1 MTVTQQNNR
10 IESIARRVIITLIVI
25 GCLVV
30 LRPFMSA
37 LAWAAILCFCS
48 WPFYLRL
55 EKWFRGR
62 KEAAAAVMTAL
73 VALVMV
79 VPFVIVGLSFAENIA
94 HLLDRISAI
103 RAEGLPPAPE
113 WLAQIPLV
121 GDMIQKYWSDLAA
134 NTDTMMVLIKKII
147 VHSRTWMLA
156 RGLNIAEGI
165 FQLSLSV
172 MMAFFFYLNGDRITV
187 RIREAGKR
195 ILGDYGHHLITV
207 TGQTVKG
214 VVYGILGTAL
224 AQGIL
229 AGVGFWVVGVPSA
242 FLLGLLTFFLSMIPF
257 GPPLVWIP
265 VTIWVFLSGH
275 MGWGIFMALW
285 GFLIISG
292 VDNIIR
298 PYLISRGANLP
309 FVLVLL
315 GVLGGLLAFGFIGI
329 FLGPTLLAIGY
340 SLAREFLRSKPD
352 GTPPADG

>member
-1 MTVTQQNNR
+1 MPITQQNAR
-10 IESIARRVIITLIVI
+10 IESIVRRVIITVIVI

-30 LRPFMSA
+30 LRPFVSA

-48 WPFYLRL
+48 WPLYLRL
-55 EKWFRGR
+55 GKLFRGR
-62 KEAAAAVMTAL
+62 KEAAAGVMTAL

-79 VPFVIVGLSFAENIA
+79 VPFVIVGLSFADNIA
-94 HLLDRISAI
+94 HLLDRISAV
-103 RAEGLPPAPE
+103 RANGLPPAPE
-113 WLAQIPLV
+113 WVSQIPLF
-121 GDMIQKYWSDLAA
+121 GDMIQNYWSGLAA
-134 NTDTMMVLIKKII
+134 NTDTLMVLLKQLL
-147 VHSRTWMLA
+147 VYSRAWLLA

-165 FQLSLSV
+165 LQLSLSV
-172 MMAFFFYLNGDRITV
+172 MMAFFFYLNGERITERV
-187 RIREAGKR
+187 REAGKR
-195 ILGDYGHHLITV
+195 ILGDYGQHMITV

-229 AGVGFWVVGVPSA
+229 AGIGFWIAGVPSA
-242 FLLGLLTFFLSMIPF
+242 FLLGLLVFFLSMIPF

-340 SLAREFLRSKPD
+340 SLAREFLRNKPN
-352 GTPPADG
+352 GPPPAS